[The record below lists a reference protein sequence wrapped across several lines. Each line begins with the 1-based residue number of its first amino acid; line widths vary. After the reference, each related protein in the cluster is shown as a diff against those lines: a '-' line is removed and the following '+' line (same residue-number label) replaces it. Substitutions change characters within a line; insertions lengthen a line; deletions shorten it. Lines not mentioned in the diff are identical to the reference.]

1 MRKRAKVC
9 MAASRALRVGIAFL
23 RFDLKEGQEAA
34 DPISGD
40 VGKFQ
45 GFNPTSAIFGGEV

>member
-1 MRKRAKVC
+1 